1 MTNAGFLKRTA
12 LCGLLCVFVF
22 VSAATGIGWLFR
34 LWQFPETNI
43 VVVYILS
50 VVVTARCTGGI
61 FGAFCPLFCLP
72 VLLTHFLQSR
82 ISLCRWTTPTIS

>member
-1 MTNAGFLKRTA
+1 M
-12 LCGLLCVFVF
+12 F

-50 VVVTARCTGGI
+50 VVVTARCTEGYI
-61 FGAFCPLFCLP
+61 
-72 VLLTHFLQSR
+72 
-82 ISLCRWTTPTIS
+82 